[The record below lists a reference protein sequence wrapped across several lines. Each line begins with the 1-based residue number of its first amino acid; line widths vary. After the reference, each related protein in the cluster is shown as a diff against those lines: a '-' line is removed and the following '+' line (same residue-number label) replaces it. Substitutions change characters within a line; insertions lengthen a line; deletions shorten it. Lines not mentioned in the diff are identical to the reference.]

1 MLSDTLCV
9 FLSPF
14 LKFHVFE
21 AAIYANKEVYN
32 NIRVPIEGGVIRCKS
47 LKYASACKR
56 VFCITSGLAPSS
68 GIVCRLAVDETG
80 QSSRET
86 RTQVAR
92 THTQR
97 ENQDFICRL
106 PQSVTA
112 CSLSLYGCSEYEMIP
127 VRQSS
132 IQPHVELEA
141 RELSGCKAGVE
152 DDVA

>member
-1 MLSDTLCV
+1 MCV

-32 NIRVPIEGGVIRCKS
+32 NIRVPIEGGVIRRKS

-80 QSSRET
+80 QSSREN
-86 RTQVAR
+86 RTQVAH
-92 THTQR
+92 THTH
-97 ENQDFICRL
+97 
-106 PQSVTA
+106 T
-112 CSLSLYGCSEYEMIP
+112 
-127 VRQSS
+127 
-132 IQPHVELEA
+132 HTA
-141 RELSGCKAGVE
+141 RESRLHLQAATVSHRVQPLPIRLLRIRNDPSPPVVNTAACRARGPRAERLQGGSRR
-152 DDVA
+152 